1 MVSQVL
7 HAGMFFFCGEI
18 ESVLR
23 KIRMQETEMLAN
35 PKERSDDTVVYPV
48 ILSTLYLATTPL
60 KPPSFKRSPNSS
72 SYRNNGKFTKE
83 EHE

>member
-1 MVSQVL
+1 
-7 HAGMFFFCGEI
+7 
-18 ESVLR
+18 
-23 KIRMQETEMLAN
+23 MLAN
-35 PKERSDDTVVYPV
+35 PKERSDGTVVYPV
-48 ILSTLYLATTPL
+48 NLSTLYLATTLL